1 MSVTAQ
7 KAKVSQCS
15 AKKSIGE
22 KLDWDDAA
30 AVKKFNA
37 FQNAL
42 KKEEQHL
49 VTLQKEAKEGTWDF
63 DGDFD
68 GDFD

>member
-1 MSVTAQ
+1 MSVNAQ
-7 KAKVSQCS
+7 KAKVSQMQ
-15 AKKSIGE
+15 AQRKSMGE

-30 AVKKFNA
+30 AVKTFNA

-63 DGDFD
+63 DGDF
-68 GDFD
+68 